1 MGFLSQSSKRAFR
14 NPWVVGW
21 LALLLL
27 VIVVNGGMIVTAFK
41 TSPGLVKDDY
51 YEQGRDY
58 ERRVI
63 QLTEA
68 RERLG
73 WTVSMDSGEVVV
85 ARPATLKI
93 VVTDRDGDVVQG
105 LSGNLQ
111 LYRPSDRDQDSIVSL
126 SEVSPGNYHASY
138 TLLLKGV
145 WDLLLTLRQGED
157 DYLVEQRINVT
168 TDKTT
173 SQSQGG

>member
-1 MGFLSQSSKRAFR
+1 MSFLSQSNKRAFR

-21 LALLLL
+21 IALLLL
-27 VIVVNGGMIVTAFK
+27 VLVVNGGMIITAFK
-41 TSPGLVKDDY
+41 TTPGLVKDDY

-68 RERLG
+68 RKRLG
-73 WTVSMDSGEVVV
+73 WDVSMDSGEVVV
-85 ARPATLKI
+85 ARPATLKV
-93 VVTDRDGDVVQG
+93 VVTNRDGEAVRG
-105 LSGNLQ
+105 LSGHLQ

-126 SEVSPGNYHASY
+126 SEISPGLYEARY

-145 WDLLLTLRQGED
+145 WDLLLTLSQGED
-157 DYLVEQRINVT
+157 DYVVEQRINVT
-168 TDKTT
+168 ADAVTP
-173 SQSQGG
+173 QPQGG

>member
-1 MGFLSQSSKRAFR
+1 MGFLSQSSKRALR
-14 NPWVVGW
+14 NPWVVW
-21 LALLLL
+21 WIALLLL
-27 VIVVNGGMIVTAFK
+27 VLAVNGGMIVTAFK

-68 RERLG
+68 RKKLG

-93 VVTDRDGDVVQG
+93 VVTNRDGEAVSG
-105 LSGNLQ
+105 LSGHLQ
-111 LYRPSDRDQDSIVSL
+111 LYRPSDRDQDSVVSV

-145 WDLLLTLRQGED
+145 WDLLLTLRQGDD
-157 DYLVEQRINVT
+157 DYVVEQRIKVISAE
-168 TDKTT
+168 TT
-173 SQSQGG
+173 SPARGG